1 MLVTFDDITKPQT
14 VREVD
19 SEDLAAV
26 FGEGVR
32 LKALT
37 LEITREAVTEGRV
50 EGVLP
55 WLEKVGR
62 EQANLIGLPASGR
75 VSDQPNP
82 EIYMITPLE
91 FSTELFNQP

>member
-50 EGVLP
+50 EGVLG
-55 WLEKVGR
+55 WLGPYPEP
-62 EQANLIGLPASGR
+62 GLCPATGGLLKDAPFCR
-75 VSDQPNP
+75 MVTMGD
-82 EIYMITPLE
+82 IIRRPL
-91 FSTELFNQP
+91 